1 MVKICKIH
9 GKEYDYTCPGC
20 VKPFLILTKFSS
32 LEEVRK
38 YQEKNALKVKLIDK
52 KTDYNLIGI
61 IKIRFSN
68 DMAYLGVLFYNL
80 KEKKIIDM
88 KFKSIKPIFS
98 EYFSSIL
105 FLNQTD
111 LYLNLIRD
119 IEIIPDCYILNSS
132 GQIHPY
138 YYGTACD
145 FGLNIDVP
153 VIGYTKK
160 LLFGEIKTNSTNP
173 RIKRIYHGT
182 CLIGFAIPRPNSKKF
197 LYISVGNNIS
207 LQSAT
212 KIFLNINLNLFNT
225 LSVKLNVFIKSCLR
239 V

>member
-9 GKEYDYTCPGC
+9 GKEYAYTCPEC
-20 VKPFLILTKFSS
+20 VKPFLKLTKFSS
-32 LEEVRK
+32 FEDVRK
-38 YQEKNALKVKLIDK
+38 YQEKKALKVSLINK
-52 KTDYNLIGI
+52 NTDYNLIGI

-68 DMAYLGVLFYNL
+68 DTAYLGVLFYNL
-80 KEKKIIDM
+80 KEKKVIDL
-88 KFKSIKPIFS
+88 KFKAIKPIFS

-111 LYLNLIRD
+111 LYLNLIKD
-119 IEIIPDCYILNSS
+119 IEIIPDCYILNAS

-138 YYGTACD
+138 YYGSACD
-145 FGLNIDVP
+145 LGLNIDVP

-160 LLFGEIKTNSTNP
+160 LLFGEIITNSTNP
-173 RIKRIYHGT
+173 RIPRIYHGT
-182 CLIGFAIPRPNSKKF
+182 RLIGFAIPRPNSKKF

-207 LQSAT
+207 LQSAR

-225 LSVKLNVFIKSCLR
+225 ISVKLNVFIKSCLR